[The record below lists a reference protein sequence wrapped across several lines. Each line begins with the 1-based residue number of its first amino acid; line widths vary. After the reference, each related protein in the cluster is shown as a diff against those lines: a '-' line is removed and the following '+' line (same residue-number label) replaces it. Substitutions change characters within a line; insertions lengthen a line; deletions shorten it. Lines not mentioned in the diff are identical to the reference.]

1 MSRIQK
7 MAIACQTIING
18 DLSHRLPL
26 SPSGPIDDYD
36 KISVNV
42 NLMLDRIQKLMTQVQ
57 QVSDNI
63 AHDLRSPLTHV
74 QTRLEQFLGTHDSEE
89 IETALSDIDRILDM
103 FNALLSIAKL
113 EAKQLHQPEEIEIS
127 RVLKDACE
135 MYRPMFEKKDIKLQ
149 FNIGDGWLK
158 ADKNLLFQAFL
169 NLLDNAL
176 KFTPERGVV
185 SVGAH
190 ITRDRFEINIT
201 DSGPGIDEDK
211 FEQVFERFS
220 RLDNARTLPG
230 FGLGLSQ
237 VKAIIQLHRGS
248 VTLVNN
254 DGLSVRISMPIGA

>member
-7 MAIACQTIING
+7 MANACQTIMNG
-18 DLSHRLPL
+18 DLSHRIPL
-26 SPSGPIDDYD
+26 SQSGPIDDYD

-74 QTRLEQFLGTHDSEE
+74 QTRLEQFLNTHDSKE
-89 IETALSDIDRILDM
+89 IESTLSDIDRILDM

-113 EAKQLHQPEEIEIS
+113 EAKQLHQPEEIEIN
-127 RVLKDACE
+127 RILMDACD
-135 MYRPMFEKKDIKLQ
+135 MYRPMFENKGIKLQ
-149 FNIGDGWLK
+149 FNIGDGRLK
-158 ADKNLLFQAFL
+158 ADQNLLFQAFL

-176 KFTPERGVV
+176 KFTPEHGVV
-185 SVGAH
+185 IVDAYA
-190 ITRDRFEINIT
+190 IKDRFEINIT
-201 DSGPGIDEDK
+201 DSGPGIDEGK

-237 VKAIIQLHRGS
+237 VKAIVQFHRGS
-248 VTLVNN
+248 VTLDNN
-254 DGLSVRISMPIGA
+254 DGLSVRISLPIRT